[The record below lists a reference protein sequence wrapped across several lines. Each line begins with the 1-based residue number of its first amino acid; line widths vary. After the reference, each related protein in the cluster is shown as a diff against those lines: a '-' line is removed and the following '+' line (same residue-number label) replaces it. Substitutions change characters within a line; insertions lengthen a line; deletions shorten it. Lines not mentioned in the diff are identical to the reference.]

1 MILFNYSYRVLYIST
16 CIHGMMG
23 IISIMPAPG
32 LILLLSSSSTRNQT
46 FGKVYK
52 NIFPLHNL
60 FLLDSKYK
68 LYLSGVTQSSLFYC
82 SIPPLDPDD
91 SVDSISNT
99 TRIPRRHHVLPD
111 IAMEQTYRS
120 QCLPGDTAMQIFF
133 SNLSSIAHGED
144 WSH

>member
-1 MILFNYSYRVLYIST
+1 MERYT
-16 CIHGMMG
+16 
-23 IISIMPAPG
+23 
-32 LILLLSSSSTRNQT
+32 
-46 FGKVYK
+46 
-52 NIFPLHNL
+52 NIFPIHNL
-60 FLLDSKYK
+60 VLLDLNFK
-68 LYLSGVTQSSLFYC
+68 LYLSDVTQGSLFYC

-144 WSH
+144 